1 MNADQGFLLIVDDD
15 EMHRDMLSR
24 RLERKGYRVS
34 VAEGGLQALQLVEK
48 SDLDLVLLDI
58 QMPGMSGMEVLKSLR
73 KTNSPN
79 ELPVIMVTARSQSED
94 IVEALQEG
102 ANDYITKPI
111 DLLVA
116 LARIQTHL
124 SRKRAEQALRES
136 EERYTLAFLGA
147 SDGLWDW
154 NLRTNEIFF
163 SPRWKDML
171 GYKEDEIG
179 NGPDEW
185 FKRVHPEELDRVKAE
200 ISAHLDGKTSHYEN
214 EHRILHKDGGYRW
227 VLSRGIAVKE
237 ATGRPTRMAGS
248 LTDMTKGKV
257 TDVLTGLPNRLLLL
271 DRLQHSIQL
280 AKRHKDYLFAVLFLD
295 LDQFKMVNN
304 SLGHEIGDQL
314 LIAIARRLEACIRSI
329 DLVGRP
335 RHTVARLGGD
345 EFTILLEDIRHVSD
359 ATRVAERI
367 QKKLQSPFTLNGHE
381 VFTTASIGIAVSATG
396 YDQPEDLLRD
406 ASTAM
411 YRTKA
416 LGKAR
421 YEVFD
426 PTMRDRA
433 LARMRMET
441 DLRRAVERD
450 EFQILYQ
457 PIVSLETGEIS
468 GFEGL
473 VRWNH
478 PDRGLVSPAEFVPV
492 AEETGLIVPID
503 RWMLHEGCQQMRRW
517 NVRFP
522 LDLPL
527 SISINLSCKQFMQP
541 ELIDIINQVLQETG
555 LEGRNLRLEITE
567 TMLMENMDY
576 VARVLTKL
584 KRLNVQLAIDDFGT
598 GYSSLCYLHRLPI
611 DTLKIDR
618 SFVGRMGIDEG
629 STEIVR
635 TIRTLAHNLGMKVI
649 AEGVE
654 TAEQQDKLKALACE
668 YGQGYFFSK
677 PVNTEA
683 AEALIATERPA
694 LSADLELAKAKG

>member
-1 MNADQGFLLIVDDD
+1 M
-15 EMHRDMLSR
+15 
-24 RLERKGYRVS
+24 
-34 VAEGGLQALQLVEK
+34 
-48 SDLDLVLLDI
+48 
-58 QMPGMSGMEVLKSLR
+58 
-73 KTNSPN
+73 
-79 ELPVIMVTARSQSED
+79 
-94 IVEALQEG
+94 
-102 ANDYITKPI
+102 
-111 DLLVA
+111 
-116 LARIQTHL
+116 
-124 SRKRAEQALRES
+124 
-136 EERYTLAFLGA
+136 
-147 SDGLWDW
+147 
-154 NLRTNEIFF
+154 
-163 SPRWKDML
+163 
-171 GYKEDEIG
+171 
-179 NGPDEW
+179 
-185 FKRVHPEELDRVKAE
+185 
-200 ISAHLDGKTSHYEN
+200 
-214 EHRILHKDGGYRW
+214 
-227 VLSRGIAVKE
+227 
-237 ATGRPTRMAGS
+237 
-248 LTDMTKGKV
+248 
-257 TDVLTGLPNRLLLL
+257 
-271 DRLQHSIQL
+271 
-280 AKRHKDYLFAVLFLD
+280 
-295 LDQFKMVNN
+295 
-304 SLGHEIGDQL
+304 
-314 LIAIARRLEACIRSI
+314 
-329 DLVGRP
+329 
-335 RHTVARLGGD
+335 
-345 EFTILLEDIRHVSD
+345 
-359 ATRVAERI
+359 
-367 QKKLQSPFTLNGHE
+367 
-381 VFTTASIGIAVSATG
+381 SATG

-421 YEVFD
+421 CEVFD

-433 LARMRMET
+433 VARLRLEN
-441 DLRRAVERD
+441 DLRRAVESD

-457 PIVSLETGEIS
+457 PIVSLETGKIS

-478 PDRGLVSPAEFVPV
+478 PDRGLVSPAEFVPL

-541 ELIDIINQVLQETG
+541 DLIDIINQVLQETG

-618 SFVGRMGIDEG
+618 SFVGRMGLDEG

-654 TAEQQDKLKALACE
+654 TAEQRDKLKALACE